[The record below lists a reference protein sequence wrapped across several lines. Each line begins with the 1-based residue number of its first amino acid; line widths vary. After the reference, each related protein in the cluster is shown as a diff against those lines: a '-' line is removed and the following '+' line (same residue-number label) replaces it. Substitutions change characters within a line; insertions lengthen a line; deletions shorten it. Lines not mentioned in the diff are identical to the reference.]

1 MSDYAVL
8 LPKAWLHLAEEA
20 RAISKPGIEIQKMTT
35 VKRMERRMRLWK
47 NTNIGR
53 RDIGPGIGV
62 CRMGT
67 FKGLAILLCIV
78 LIDAIAPMSAMGQ
91 ANAASIVFDNQ
102 TRIFRIDAADMSY
115 VLGVNEKKQVQT
127 LYWGKRLS
135 AADTFAAPHSESDL
149 SGFDTSINMTR
160 QEFTGWGGG
169 LYVEPDLKVTFP
181 DGNRDLVLEYVSHNI
196 EGNRL
201 TLRLKDISREVYVE
215 LHYEVDST
223 TGVLKRSAQVRNNT
237 TVPLTIEQISSGTWN
252 LPRGTDYRLRYLTGR
267 WAGEWNLHEQLI
279 QPGKTT
285 LESRRGST
293 GDQNNPWFAIDR
305 DGANDQDYGDVWFG
319 ALGWSGSWQMT
330 IEQDA
335 VRQIRVTAGPN
346 SFDFGYRLA
355 PGEHIESPDFYA
367 GYSHDGIGGASRL
380 LHRFEIGSILPHA
393 SNPKLRP
400 VIYNSWEATNFK
412 VDEAGQEA
420 LAEKAASIGVERFV
434 MDDGW
439 YGQRAND
446 HAGLGDWYV
455 NPVKFPHGLK
465 PLIDK
470 VHSLGMDFGLW
481 VEPEMVNPNS
491 DLYRKHPDWV
501 LNFAGRPRSEGRNQ
515 LVLNLARPDVRA
527 YVFRVLDKLL
537 NENDIAF
544 LKWDYN
550 RNWSEPGWPAVAPE
564 DQKKVYIDY
573 IQNFYSILAEVREK
587 HPQVEI
593 EGCSGGGSRIDLGI
607 MHYSDEVWPSDNTDA
622 FDRLLIQD
630 GFTYAYA
637 PGVMAAWVTDSPTG
651 FNQRVLSL
659 EYRFLSSMQGVLG
672 IGANLNNWKPED
684 FATAKKMVA
693 QYKQI
698 REIVQRGSLYRLIS
712 PQKGSEQ
719 SVTESVSQDQQKAV
733 VFAFLHSSQMLY
745 PFPRIFLR
753 GLKPDAMYR
762 LVPLDGKLSAG
773 TPAVVSGSFWMQNG
787 IDVEMHGDF
796 QDAAFTLETVAL

>member
-1 MSDYAVL
+1 MKSVMTCSDLGKAVGAGL
-8 LPKAWLHLAEEA
+8 L
-20 RAISKPGIEIQKMTT
+20 RTSK
-35 VKRMERRMRLWK
+35 R
-47 NTNIGR
+47 
-53 RDIGPGIGV
+53 
-62 CRMGT
+62 
-67 FKGLAILLCIV
+67 LAILLYIV
-78 LIDAIAPMSAMGQ
+78 LIGSVTSLSALGQ
-91 ANAASIVFDNQ
+91 ANLASIAFDKKTQ
-102 TRIFRIDAADMSY
+102 VFRIDAADMSY
-115 VLGVNEKKQVQT
+115 VFGINEKKQVQT

-135 AADTFAAPHSESDL
+135 AADTFATPHSEGDG
-149 SGFDTSINMTR
+149 SGLDTSINWTQ
-160 QEFTGWGGG
+160 QEFVGWGGG
-169 LYVEPDLKVTFP
+169 LYLEPDLKVTFP

-215 LHYEVDST
+215 LQYEADGA
-223 TGVLKRSAQVRNNT
+223 TGILRRSAQVQNKT
-237 TVPLTIEQISSGTWN
+237 DAPFTIEEISSGTLN

-267 WAGEWNLHEQLI
+267 WAGEWSLHEQLV
-279 QPGKTT
+279 QPGKTI

-293 GDQNNPWFAIDR
+293 GSQNNPWFAIDR
-305 DGANDQDYGDVWFG
+305 NDANDQDAGDTWFG
-319 ALGWSGSWQMT
+319 ALAWSGSWQMS
-330 IEQDA
+330 IEQDQLQQ
-335 VRQIRVTAGPN
+335 VRVTAGPN

-355 PGEHIESPDFYA
+355 PGEHLDSPDFYS

-380 LHRFEIGSILPHA
+380 LHRFEIASILPHA
-393 SNPKLRP
+393 PNPKLRP

-412 VDEAGQEA
+412 VDQAGQEA

-527 YVFRVLDKLL
+527 YVFQVLDKLL

-544 LKWDYN
+544 IKWDYN

-573 IQNFYSILAEVREK
+573 VQNLYSILAEVREK
-587 HPQVEI
+587 HPHVEI
-593 EGCSGGGSRIDLGI
+593 EGCSGGGSRVDLGLLR
-607 MHYSDEVWPSDNTDA
+607 YSDEVWPSDNTDA
-622 FDRLLIQD
+622 SDRLLIQD

-637 PGVMAAWVTDSPTG
+637 PAVMAAWVTDSPTG

-672 IGANLNNWKPED
+672 IGANLNDWKPED

-693 QYKQI
+693 QYKEI
-698 REIVQRGSLYRLIS
+698 RETVQRGSLYRLIS
-712 PQKGSEQ
+712 PQKESEQ

-733 VFAFLHSSQMLY
+733 VFAFLHSSKMLY
-745 PFPRIFLR
+745 PFPRVLLR
-753 GLKPDAMYR
+753 GLKPDTMYR
-762 LVPLDGKLSAG
+762 VATLDGNLSAD
-773 TPAVVSGSFWMQNG
+773 TPAVASGSFWTQRG
-787 IDVEMHGDF
+787 VDVDMSGDF
-796 QDAAFTLETVAL
+796 QGTAFTLEAVAP